1 MKSKL
6 CKYNITCETYAH
18 EIYIIMVLLC
28 ILVYLPLSLLI
39 SLTQGDILT
48 LLRQIDDNW
57 YEGTVGEDKG
67 IIPANYIQVFE
78 AATEEQ

>member
-1 MKSKL
+1 MTPTWNL
-6 CKYNITCETYAH
+6 HNYNIH
-18 EIYIIMVLLC
+18 F
-28 ILVYLPLSLLI
+28 VYFFTFPLFLPLSQ
-39 SLTQGDILT
+39 TQGDILT

-78 AATEEQ
+78 ASTEQQ